1 MNALWTGE
9 ALAKATGG
17 ALTPGGAGIEVNAVA
32 IDTRTLEPGALF
44 VALRGESDGH
54 AHVADAFARGAA
66 CAMVHADAGTSGA
79 VRIADR
85 PDASPASDA
94 TRPPRVSDQTD
105 PSRVSDTPGP
115 PRVSDTPGPPRVS
128 DTMPQSRVADT
139 TCVLRVPDTT
149 SGLAALGRAGRA
161 RFRGRV
167 VAVTGSVGK
176 TTTKEMLRLALGAF
190 GPTHVAEASHNN
202 HWGVPLTFARLPERH
217 AFAVAEIGTN
227 HPGEIASLAGL
238 AAPHVAIVTAIGASH
253 LGHFGSRDAIAREKA
268 AIYAA
273 LGPDGVAIVPIDV
286 PEAEL
291 LRASVPPHATVL
303 GFGRS
308 TAAAVRLVG
317 TETTD
322 GATHV
327 EAVIDE
333 NTIGFTVGALGGHM
347 VSNALAVLAAVH
359 ALGLDPAR
367 AAAAL
372 AAFRPGAGRGLARPI
387 LGGVATLL
395 DESYNASASSVRAAF
410 EVLSLLPAR
419 RRIAFLG
426 DMLELG
432 TFAESEHRGLADA
445 AAAADL
451 VHTCGPLSRA
461 LHEALSP
468 EHRGVWAADAEGL
481 AAAAPALVR
490 PGDAVLV
497 KGSNGSRMRLVV
509 AALTDH
515 TA

>member
-1 MNALWTGE
+1 MSALWTGE

-17 ALTPGGAGIEVNAVA
+17 ALTPGCAGIEVNAVE
-32 IDTRTLEPGALF
+32 IDTRALEPGALF
-44 VALRGESDGH
+44 VALRGEGDGH
-54 AHVADAFARGAA
+54 AHLADAFARGAA
-66 CAMVHADAGTSGA
+66 CAMVHDAAGVTGH
-79 VRIADR
+79 
-85 PDASPASDA
+85 DAASA
-94 TRPPRVSDQTD
+94 PCTL
-105 PSRVSDTPGP
+105 RVSDT
-115 PRVSDTPGPPRVS
+115 T
-128 DTMPQSRVADT
+128 A
-139 TCVLRVPDTT
+139 
-149 SGLAALGRAGRA
+149 GLAAVGAAGRA
-161 RFRGRV
+161 RFRGQV

-190 GPTHVAEASHNN
+190 GPTHAAEASHNN

-217 AFAVAEIGTN
+217 GFAVAEIGTN
-227 HPGEIASLAGL
+227 HPGEIAPLAAL
-238 AAPHVAIVTAIGASH
+238 AAPQVAIVTAIGASH

-273 LGPDGVAIVPIDV
+273 LGPGGVAIVPVDQ
-286 PEAEL
+286 PEAGL
-291 LRASVPPHATVL
+291 LRRTVPSHARVI

-308 TAAAVRLVG
+308 NAAEIRLLDAKSVDAG
-317 TETTD
+317 SVD
-322 GATHV
+322 GATRV
-327 EAVIDE
+327 EAMVAGR
-333 NTIGFTVGALGGHM
+333 TVGFTLGALGGHM

-372 AAFRPGAGRGLARPI
+372 GAFRPGAGRGLTRPI
-387 LGGVATLL
+387 LGGEALLL
-395 DESYNASASSVRAAF
+395 DESYNASGSSVRAAL
-410 EVLSLLPAR
+410 EVLSLLPGR
-419 RRIAFLG
+419 RRVAFLG

-432 TFAESEHRGLADA
+432 TFAEEEHRGLAGA
-445 AAAADL
+445 AAAVADV

-461 LHEALSP
+461 LHEAMP
-468 EHRGVWAADAEGL
+468 PDKRGTWAEDASLL
-481 AAAAPALVR
+481 ASAASALVR